1 MFLHLGSDVMVP
13 VKDVLAIY
21 DHKTIER
28 EENKDSFA
36 QMKQEKE
43 VIQIGSEEI
52 KSYVV
57 TDDKIYLSVISSLT
71 LKKRAQSVKAMM
83 AEK

>member
-21 DHKTIER
+21 DYKTMELETNQKMLETMMR
-28 EENKDSFA
+28 
-36 QMKQEKE
+36 EKE
-43 VIQIGSEEI
+43 VVEI
-52 KSYVV
+52 SKEAKSFIF

>member
-13 VKDVLAIY
+13 VKDIVAIY
-21 DHKTIER
+21 DHKTMES
-28 EENKDSFA
+28 EENRECFDF
-36 QMKQEKE
+36 MKLEKE
-43 VIQIGSEEI
+43 VVAITSDEV

-57 TDDKIYLSVISSLT
+57 TDDSIYLSVISSLT

>member
-13 VKDVLAIY
+13 VKDIVAIY
-21 DHKTIER
+21 DHKTMES
-28 EENKDSFA
+28 EENRVCFDF
-36 QMKQEKE
+36 MKLEKKVVAITSDE
-43 VIQIGSEEI
+43 V

-57 TDDKIYLSVISSLT
+57 TDDSIYLSVISSLT

>member
-13 VKDVLAIY
+13 VKDILAIY
-21 DHKTIER
+21 DHKTIELAA
-28 EENKDSFA
+28 NKETLES
-36 QMKQEKE
+36 MMSKKE
-43 VIQIGSEEI
+43 VVEI
-52 KSYVV
+52 SKEAKSYIF
-57 TDDKIYLSVISSLT
+57 TNDKIYLSVISSLT

>member
-13 VKDVLAIY
+13 VKDIVAIY
-21 DHKTIER
+21 DHKTMES
-28 EENKDSFA
+28 EENRVCFDF
-36 QMKQEKE
+36 MKLEKE
-43 VIQIGSEEI
+43 VVAITSDEV

-57 TDDKIYLSVISSLT
+57 TDDSIYLSVISSLT
-71 LKKRAQSVKAMM
+71 LKKRAKSVKAMM

>member
-13 VKDVLAIY
+13 VKDVVAIY
-21 DHKTIER
+21 DHKTMER
-28 EENKDSFA
+28 EENYLCFELI
-36 QMKQEKE
+36 KQEKE
-43 VIQIGSEEI
+43 IVPIASDEV

>member
-13 VKDVLAIY
+13 VREVLAIY
-21 DHKTIER
+21 DHKTMELD
-28 EENKDSFA
+28 ENKK
-36 QMKQEKE
+36 MLETMMREKE
-43 VIQIGSEEI
+43 VVEI
-52 KSYVV
+52 SKEAKSYVF
-57 TDDKIYLSVISSLT
+57 TDSKIYLSVISSLT

>member
-13 VKDVLAIY
+13 VKDILAIY
-21 DHKTIER
+21 DHKMMELP
-28 EENKDSFA
+28 ENQKTLEIMMSG
-36 QMKQEKE
+36 KE
-43 VIQIGSEEI
+43 VVEI
-52 KSYVV
+52 SKEAKSYIF